1 MDSIFLIEFVGLYGL
16 IMALA
21 FWEWR
26 RTRASLRRDREAEQE
41 KSDHATGEDPSA

>member
-16 IMALA
+16 IIA
-21 FWEWR
+21 FAIWEWR

-41 KSDHATGEDPSA
+41 PSDKSEADS